1 VITLIEISTR
11 KKMLVIVAAIFLV
24 AALIPETSTVKAQPV
39 SNQQVGVH
47 EYLNSPKL
55 GNYSYLDGPFFPV
68 FFNTSE
74 IPIGQNWTIICPLLA
89 NHSYHVYLF
98 GAWIN
103 TTSEAK
109 TDYNVYVF
117 DPRGKL
123 ESTHTEAA
131 GFPEHLGT
139 TVNDPYLIPQQ
150 SGNYTFLIANDIKSS
165 KSTQAA
171 TFMIIENVQTDMWY
185 SQFIEGK
192 TSTGKNSL
200 HTLWAC
206 EFTSSSPKIEVW
218 IKVPPTL
225 DMYES
230 RLYLMNTISSGN
242 SSTIQ
247 NSNTSTL
254 QSLNG
259 VPLAWE
265 PGLYGNTSGTM
276 GGYNFESESFRG
288 VTYASCEFM
297 GQDMFMT
304 YSRNSTGVTLYHL
317 AFIGQTG
324 SGNIQYLIKTQFNNS
339 ALIPIS
345 VPLRPEATN
354 STTITYV
361 LNSTQPDKATL
372 NYTCD
377 SWNHSLAVDMEIQN
391 NTCSALI
398 PAQEAGSFVQYRIFV
413 TDDLKNNLESAG
425 NFTVKNRPVL
435 NITTADKN
443 VELGKN
449 ITVSGFIKFASPS
462 SSIDVRFMSVN
473 ETVDV
478 MCIPSL
484 DGIFNAS
491 FCPKA
496 KGDWIIQ
503 AYTNET
509 STDYGA
515 TAMTTSYVYQTFYNQ
530 NSFAIGGIAIALV
543 AVTMALLA
551 VKSRNR

>member
-11 KKMLVIVAAIFLV
+11 KKILVLLAAVFLV
-24 AALIPETSTVKAQPV
+24 AALIPPTLTVKAQQV

-74 IPIGQNWTIICPLLA
+74 IQIGKNWTIICPLLA

-117 DPRGKL
+117 DPQGKL

-139 TVNDPYLIPQQ
+139 TVNDPYFVPQQ
-150 SGNYTFLIANDIKSS
+150 SGNYTFLITNEIKSS
-165 KSTQAA
+165 KSSQAA
-171 TFMIIENVQTDMWY
+171 SFMIIENVQTDMWY
-185 SQFIEGK
+185 SQFMEGK

-206 EFTSSSPKIEVW
+206 EFTSNSPKIEVW
-218 IKVPPTL
+218 IKVPQTL

-230 RLYLMNTISSGN
+230 RLYTMNVLSAGNTSSV
-242 SSTIQ
+242 Q
-247 NSNTSTL
+247 NSNSSNL

-265 PGLYGNTSGTM
+265 PGLYGNTSGTL

-288 VTYASCEFM
+288 AAYASCEFM
-297 GQDMFMT
+297 GQDMYMT

-345 VPLRPEATN
+345 IPLRPETTTA
-354 STTITYV
+354 TTITYS
-361 LNSTQPDKATL
+361 LNSTQLDKATL

-377 SWNHSLAVDMEIQN
+377 SWNHSLAVDMEIRN

-398 PAQEAGSFVQYRIFV
+398 PAQKAGSLVQYKILA
-413 TDDLKNNLESAG
+413 TDDLKNDLESAG
-425 NFTVKNRPVL
+425 NFTVKNKPIL
-435 NITTADKN
+435 NITEADQN

-449 ITVSGFIKFASPS
+449 ITVSGFIKFAAPS
-462 SSIDVRFMSVN
+462 TSIDVQFMSVN
-473 ETVDV
+473 ETVAV
-478 MCIPSL
+478 MCTPSS
-484 DGIFNAS
+484 DGTFNAS
-491 FCPKA
+491 FCPKT

-509 STDYGA
+509 ATDYGS
-515 TAMTTSYVYQTFYNQ
+515 TAMITSYVYQTFYSQ
-530 NSFAIGGIAIALV
+530 NSFAIGGIAIAAV
-543 AVTMALLA
+543 AVTMALIA